1 MFAQSIHNASRRR
14 QSPFVAVNCAAIP
27 DTLIESELFG
37 YEEGAFT
44 GARKGGK
51 QGLFQ
56 TADNGTIFLDEI
68 GDIPLSLQSRL
79 LRVLEEREVMPVGS
93 TSVIPIDVR
102 VICAT
107 NRNLNEMVRQGTFRE
122 DLYYRLKILPLV
134 IPPLRERVEDI
145 PELLH
150 SMAEGARLPAQ
161 LERRLL
167 HYTWPGNVREL
178 RAFSSNLTIFYQ
190 QDIAPDQQQSLL
202 NDLIRNFF
210 GHRIS
215 AFTDCSEPLS
225 QEDRLLLNSI
235 QELTAAGRPAG
246 RGSLLRLSPLL
257 AAGFTEAKL
266 KLRIRRL
273 AESGYI
279 SVGKTRQGLRLT
291 LLGTEALAQGEV

>member
-1 MFAQSIHNASRRR
+1 M
-14 QSPFVAVNCAAIP
+14 AVNCAAIP

-102 VICAT
+102 V
-107 NRNLNEMVRQGTFRE
+107 
-122 DLYYRLKILPLV
+122 
-134 IPPLRERVEDI
+134 EDI

-161 LERRLL
+161 LEHRLL

-190 QDIAPDQQQSLL
+190 QDIAPDQQQSLI

>member
-1 MFAQSIHNASRRR
+1 MKRGFLLGHAKGESR
-14 QSPFVAVNCAAIP
+14 
-27 DTLIESELFG
+27 
-37 YEEGAFT
+37 
-44 GARKGGK
+44 
-51 QGLFQ
+51 GLFQ

-161 LERRLL
+161 LEHRLL

-178 RAFSSNLTIFYQ
+178 RAFSSN
-190 QDIAPDQQQSLL
+190 PDYFL
-202 NDLIRNFF
+202 
-210 GHRIS
+210 S
-215 AFTDCSEPLS
+215 A
-225 QEDRLLLNSI
+225 
-235 QELTAAGRPAG
+235 
-246 RGSLLRLSPLL
+246 
-257 AAGFTEAKL
+257 
-266 KLRIRRL
+266 
-273 AESGYI
+273 GYCP
-279 SVGKTRQGLRLT
+279 
-291 LLGTEALAQGEV
+291 

>member
-1 MFAQSIHNASRRR
+1 MRISI
-14 QSPFVAVNCAAIP
+14 
-27 DTLIESELFG
+27 
-37 YEEGAFT
+37 
-44 GARKGGK
+44 
-51 QGLFQ
+51 
-56 TADNGTIFLDEI
+56 
-68 GDIPLSLQSRL
+68 
-79 LRVLEEREVMPVGS
+79 
-93 TSVIPIDVR
+93 IDS
-102 VICAT
+102 
-107 NRNLNEMVRQGTFRE
+107 NR
-122 DLYYRLKILPLV
+122 LPLV

-161 LERRLL
+161 LEHRLL

-257 AAGFTEAKL
+257 AAGFDRGQAEIKNSPTGGV
-266 KLRIRRL
+266 RL
-273 AESGYI
+273 HI
-279 SVGKTRQGLRLT
+279 SRENPAGTPPYPIGHRSTRTG
-291 LLGTEALAQGEV
+291 

>member
-1 MFAQSIHNASRRR
+1 
-14 QSPFVAVNCAAIP
+14 
-27 DTLIESELFG
+27 
-37 YEEGAFT
+37 
-44 GARKGGK
+44 
-51 QGLFQ
+51 
-56 TADNGTIFLDEI
+56 
-68 GDIPLSLQSRL
+68 
-79 LRVLEEREVMPVGS
+79 MPVGS

-107 NRNLNEMVRQGTFRE
+107 NRNLNDMVRQGTFRE

-161 LERRLL
+161 LEHRLL

-210 GHRIS
+210 GLRIS

>member
-1 MFAQSIHNASRRR
+1 MELNEAAARLLPAGQKGLPGHPLLPCFPELAHLAASLSEGREEKEVVYLGKKPYTLHLHFESPLQHRHCFILLTPIAASSSEKRCSHGVKKNSLPAKYHFSDILGHSPAVQKAIRLAQYYSGTDETILIFGESGTGKELFAQSIHNASRRR

-107 NRNLNEMVRQGTFRE
+107 NWNSHRPNISSVISGYKQPSKSAQSIEITGFIEKSKPPEIIFFYTL
-122 DLYYRLKILPLV
+122 LPL
-134 IPPLRERVEDI
+134 
-145 PELLH
+145 
-150 SMAEGARLPAQ
+150 
-161 LERRLL
+161 
-167 HYTWPGNVREL
+167 
-178 RAFSSNLTIFYQ
+178 
-190 QDIAPDQQQSLL
+190 
-202 NDLIRNFF
+202 
-210 GHRIS
+210 
-215 AFTDCSEPLS
+215 
-225 QEDRLLLNSI
+225 
-235 QELTAAGRPAG
+235 TA
-246 RGSLLRLSPLL
+246 
-257 AAGFTEAKL
+257 
-266 KLRIRRL
+266 
-273 AESGYI
+273 
-279 SVGKTRQGLRLT
+279 
-291 LLGTEALAQGEV
+291 